1 MSKGKKNH
9 SVKKRFGDY
18 MIDISKYILTA
29 VLITTFFND
38 MSGSLFMTYTI
49 GVVIAVSTL
58 VVGLFYY
65 KNGI

>member
-18 MIDISKYILTA
+18 LIDISKYILTA

-38 MSGSLFMTYTI
+38 MSGSLYMTYTI
-49 GVVIAVSTL
+49 VVVIAVSTL
-58 VVGLFYY
+58 VLGLFYY